1 MTPQVSILL
10 PCYNS
15 APFLQATLDSLSA
28 QTFTDWECIAI
39 DDGSTDPSAAILHA
53 HAERDPRFKVIS
65 RPNKGLIAT
74 LNEGIAL
81 AQAPWIARMDGDDLA
96 APERLAVQLAALDI
110 SGADVC
116 GSWVQF
122 FGDRSG
128 VWQTPLDDAAIK
140 LQLLFNVPLAHP
152 SVVVRAQLLRAQ
164 PYDARATHAEDYALW
179 CALAQRG
186 ARFMNVPQPLLRYR
200 CHAGQITQSRR
211 DELRQTAQ
219 RIRADYAANM
229 LPPNI
234 DVAEF
239 VRFAEPGTQL
249 SPQAFTEYAWML
261 LGLATMYPA
270 GQGVLA
276 EAWIEAW
283 QRTQPSR
290 STLGVVRRLRRTLP
304 FAASRRAFFGK
315 QWLKHAMGTTLRR
328 LIQPSARR
336 KT

>member
-1 MTPQVSILL
+1 MSTPQVSILL

-15 APFLQATLDSLSA
+15 APFLQATLDSLTA

-39 DDGSTDPSAAILHA
+39 DDGSSDNTAVVLHA
-53 HAERDPRFKVIS
+53 HAQQDPRFKIIS

-96 APERLAVQLAALDI
+96 EPQRLAAQLQALDS

-116 GSWVQF
+116 GTWVRF
-122 FGDRSG
+122 FGERSG

-152 SVVVRAQLLRAQ
+152 SVMVRTRLLRAQ
-164 PYDARATHAEDYALW
+164 PYDSRAVHAEDYALW

-186 ARFMNVPQPLLRYR
+186 ARFINVPQALLRYR
-200 CHAGQITQSRR
+200 CHAGQITQTRR
-211 DELRQTAQ
+211 DELRHTAQ
-219 RIRADYAANM
+219 QIRASYAANIV
-229 LPPNI
+229 PPNI
-234 DVAEF
+234 DLQEF
-239 VRFAEPGTQL
+239 VRFAEPGTL
-249 SPQAFTEYAWML
+249 LTPDEFTRYGWML
-261 LGLATMYPA
+261 LGLAAMYPD
-270 GQGVLA
+270 GQGVLG

-290 STLGVVRRLRRTLP
+290 STLAVVRRLRRTLP
-304 FAASRRAFFGK
+304 FAAERRAFFGK
-315 QWLKHAMGTTLRR
+315 QWLKHALGLRR
-328 LIQPSARR
+328 RVHEGER
-336 KT
+336 